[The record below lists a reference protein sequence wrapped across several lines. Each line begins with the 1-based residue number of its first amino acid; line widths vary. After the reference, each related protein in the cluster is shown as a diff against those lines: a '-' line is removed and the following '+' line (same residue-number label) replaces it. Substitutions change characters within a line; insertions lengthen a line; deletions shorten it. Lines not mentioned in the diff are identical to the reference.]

1 MKSSASCLLDTED
14 SPLPGLINRLECKA
28 HSHVAKIVKDRRRFT
43 SSAPHCFMQQCLI
56 TDAPLPQT
64 TAVKN
69 TLQIQKFFPSVG
81 DGEQVGK
88 SKVFVFVSVSSETN
102 AFG

>member
-1 MKSSASCLLDTED
+1 
-14 SPLPGLINRLECKA
+14 
-28 HSHVAKIVKDRRRFT
+28 
-43 SSAPHCFMQQCLI
+43 MQQCLI

-69 TLQIQKFFPSVG
+69 TLEIQKFFPLVG

-102 AFG
+102 AFV